1 MNHDE
6 KIVLGKKK
14 TSFQSPGEL
23 KLTVSWYHWEK
34 ESIKLSDPSVSQ
46 MLSALSL

>member
-6 KIVLGKKK
+6 KIVLKNN
-14 TSFQSPGEL
+14 SLQSPGEL

-34 ESIKLSDPSVSQ
+34 ESIRLSDPSVS
-46 MLSALSL
+46 